1 MSRAFVKESDQDG
14 AEQLPERSIS
24 PHPNLVTT
32 EGLTQIDTQ
41 IRELESAREAARAAS
56 DNAMV
61 ARIDRDLRYWRQ
73 RRATARVVA
82 PPAKKDRVRFGL
94 RVTLRLDDG
103 SELAFRLVGEDEA
116 DPAAGLISYASPV
129 GEALTSQ
136 AVGDTVELMG
146 RPAEIIA
153 ID

>member
-1 MSRAFVKESDQDG
+1 MSRAFVKDSDQDG
-14 AEQLPERSIS
+14 TEQLPERSIS
-24 PHPNLVTT
+24 SHPNLVTAQ
-32 EGLTQIDTQ
+32 GLTLIDTQ
-41 IRELESAREAARAAS
+41 IRGLESAREAARAAS
-56 DNAMV
+56 DKDMV
-61 ARIDRDLRYWRQ
+61 ARIERDLRYWRQ
-73 RRATARVVA
+73 RRATARLVT

-116 DPAAGLISYASPV
+116 DPAAGLLSFASPV
-129 GEALTSQ
+129 GEALMSQ
-136 AVGDTVELMG
+136 AVGDSVELMG

>member
-14 AEQLPERSIS
+14 ADTLPERTIS
-24 PHPNLVTT
+24 PHPNLVTAD
-32 EGLTQIDTQ
+32 GLTMIATQ
-41 IRELESAREAARAAS
+41 IRELESARTAARTAS

-73 RRATARVVA
+73 RQATARVVA
-82 PPAKKDRVRFGL
+82 PPARKDRVRFGL

-103 SELAFRLVGEDEA
+103 SQLAFRLVGEDEA
-116 DPAAGLISYASPV
+116 DPAAGLLSYASPI
-129 GEALTSQ
+129 GEALMSQ
-136 AVGDTVELMG
+136 AVGDDVELMG
-146 RPAEIIA
+146 RRAELIA

>member
-14 AEQLPERSIS
+14 AEPLPERSIS
-24 PHPNLVTT
+24 PHPNLVTAN
-32 EGLTQIDTQ
+32 GPKMIDTQ
-41 IRELESAREAARAAS
+41 VRELESAREAAREVS

-82 PPAKKDRVRFGL
+82 PPANKDRVRFGL
-94 RVTLRLDDG
+94 RVSLRLEDG
-103 SELAFRLVGEDEA
+103 SDMAFRLVGEDEA
-116 DPAAGLISYASPV
+116 DPAAGLLSYASPI
-129 GEALTSQ
+129 GETLMSQ
-136 AVGDTVELMG
+136 AVGDKVELMG
-146 RPAEIIA
+146 RCAEIVA

>member
-1 MSRAFVKESDQDG
+1 MSRAFVKDSDQDG
-14 AEQLPERSIS
+14 SEQLPERSIS
-24 PHPNLVTT
+24 PHPNLVTAQ
-32 EGLTQIDTQ
+32 GLTLIDTQ
-41 IRELESAREAARAAS
+41 IRGLESAREAARAAS
-56 DNAMV
+56 DKDMV

-73 RRATARVVA
+73 RRATARLVA

-129 GEALTSQ
+129 GEALMSQ
-136 AVGDTVELMG
+136 AVGDTIELMG
-146 RPAEIIA
+146 RPAEITA

>member
-1 MSRAFVKESDQDG
+1 MSRAFVKDSDQDG
-14 AEQLPERSIS
+14 TEQLPERSIS
-24 PHPNLVTT
+24 SHPNLVTAQ
-32 EGLTQIDTQ
+32 GLTLIDTQ
-41 IRELESAREAARAAS
+41 IRGLESAREAARAAS
-56 DNAMV
+56 DKDMV
-61 ARIDRDLRYWRQ
+61 ARIERDLRYWRQ
-73 RRATARVVA
+73 RRATARLVT

-116 DPAAGLISYASPV
+116 DPAAGLLSFASPV
-129 GEALTSQ
+129 GEALMSQ

-146 RPAEIIA
+146 RPAVIIA

>member
-1 MSRAFVKESDQDG
+1 MSRAFVKESDENG
-14 AEQLPERSIS
+14 AEQLPERWIS

-32 EGLTQIDTQ
+32 KGLTLIDTQ
-41 IRELESAREAARAAS
+41 IRELEAAREAARAAS

-73 RRATARVVA
+73 RRATARVVS

-129 GEALTSQ
+129 GEALMSQ
-136 AVGDTVELMG
+136 AVGDSVELMG

>member
-1 MSRAFVKESDQDG
+1 MSRAFVKESDENG
-14 AEQLPERSIS
+14 AEQLPERWIS
-24 PHPNLVTT
+24 PHPNLVTAK
-32 EGLTQIDTQ
+32 GLTLIDTQ
-41 IRELESAREAARAAS
+41 IRELEAAREAARAAS

-73 RRATARVVA
+73 RRATARVVS

-129 GEALTSQ
+129 GEALMSQ
-136 AVGDTVELMG
+136 AVGDSVELMG